1 MSAVEDRLAA
11 IAADHAP
18 DRLSPDDGYSWVDG
32 CTCGWMGT
40 ESPNWDAQEW
50 ADMDAPEY
58 RTYRLWAEHL
68 AAVIAGAD
76 DLAVVDLKK
85 PNESDTGTEEFNLED
100 EIEAAREMAVPIRKI
115 HTMRKIGNNGYYG
128 RVDYWIAKCFVCN
141 VDWPCDTARLVYTT
155 EELNRDGE

>member
-1 MSAVEDRLAA
+1 MSAQDRLAA

-18 DRLSPDDGYSWVDG
+18 DQLSPDDGYSWVDG

-68 AAVIAGAD
+68 AAVIDGAGD
-76 DLAVVDLKK
+76 IAVIELPKPEPDVDRPTFDAGCGAIAHAEPDGDVRLH
-85 PNESDTGTEEFNLED
+85 SV
-100 EIEAAREMAVPIRKI
+100 A
-115 HTMRKIGNNGYYG
+115 
-128 RVDYWIAKCFVCN
+128 WIAGRYGGMFRSPRAAVHLAAALLAAAKAAEAVS
-141 VDWPCDTARLVYTT
+141 D
-155 EELNRDGE
+155 